1 MRKTEY
7 QHIHLYGATGL
18 DHQMWQRSV
27 HRDVYSSLPQPEQ
40 SGWMKD
46 GNNYA
51 IDWEAAEV
59 MEKIKGTIHFLTKG
73 CSCKKGCKTNNC
85 GCKRRSSHCGPGCAC
100 QGCTNLPLAQLQ
112 HPGLESS
119 SDSDNDNDVS
129 DTDSGSSGEELE
141 MEVVTDEF
149 LFDSTTIL

>member
-18 DHQMWQRSV
+18 DQVGSIKCGKCRAS
-27 HRDVYSSLPQPEQ
+27 VYSSLPQPEQ

-46 GNNYA
+46 CDNYA

-100 QGCTNLPLAQLQ
+100 QECTNLPLAQL
-112 HPGLESS
+112 
-119 SDSDNDNDVS
+119 
-129 DTDSGSSGEELE
+129 
-141 MEVVTDEF
+141 
-149 LFDSTTIL
+149 